1 MCFSL
6 VFPACQETG
15 KSSIPETELDF
26 NTAFYVFFLSFS
38 FQPFIYSAI
47 YFYKKKKNVKKNLIV
62 SQF

>member
-15 KSSIPETELDF
+15 KSSIQETELDF

-38 FQPFIYSAI
+38 FQPFIYSGHLFLQKEKEI
-47 YFYKKKKNVKKNLIV
+47 KFC
-62 SQF
+62 